1 MKLYEITEQ
10 YTKLLE
16 LAEDPETD
24 PEIIADTME
33 AIEGD
38 FEDKATGYAK
48 VITQLKAEA
57 EAVKK
62 EADRLAAR
70 RKALEA
76 NANRIRDNLQAAMV
90 AVGKPKFK
98 TDLFSFNIQKNPP
111 SVVMDTED
119 LFAIPQEYIVIPDP
133 EINKAAIKDAL
144 KSGIVLEGVAH
155 LEQGETLRIR

>member
-10 YTKLLE
+10 YMKLLE

-70 RKALEA
+70 KKALEA

-133 EINKAAIKDAL
+133 EINKAAIKEAL

>member
-10 YTKLLE
+10 YMKLLE

-62 EADRLAAR
+62 ESDRLAAR

-144 KSGIVLEGVAH
+144 KSGIVLDGIAH